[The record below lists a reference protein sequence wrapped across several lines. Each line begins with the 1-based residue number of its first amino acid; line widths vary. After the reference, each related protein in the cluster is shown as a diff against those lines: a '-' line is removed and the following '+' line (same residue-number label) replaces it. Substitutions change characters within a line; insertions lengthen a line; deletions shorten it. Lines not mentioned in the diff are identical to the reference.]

1 MRLVAGLV
9 AAVLVLAWPAV
20 AAAHPLGNFTINQ
33 YSRVVVSVDGIAI
46 RYVLDM
52 AEIPAFQ
59 EQSRIDSDGNDQVS
73 DTETAAYLDA
83 IVGKLLDE
91 IDLHI
96 DGAPTELRLLSRE
109 LSFPD
114 GQGGLRTLR
123 LVLDL
128 EADLPSRAGNGTY
141 TADAYPER
149 LGWREVVVQPGNGI
163 SLAESNVPVVDV
175 SDELRSYPAE
185 SVEQPLN
192 VGEATFAYRPGAGGS
207 VAPGAGAPGTAAS
220 DDLLTTLLRGELSLL
235 PALLAVGVSMMLGA
249 VHAVSPGHGKTLV
262 AAYLI
267 GSGGT
272 LREAIWLGITVAITH
287 TIGIFILGGATLI
300 AGELFVPERV
310 IGWLAVVAGVTVVML
325 GIGLVV
331 QQVMRR
337 GSRQN
342 AQHGHGHDHG
352 GHDLGHDHGGHD
364 HGYGSPPPTLTS
376 RRLLGLG
383 LAGGLVPS
391 ASALLVLLLAITL
404 DRLAFG
410 LLLIVAFGVGMAVV
424 LGAVSASVL
433 LVRERVRQSR
443 ESRWRKPWISRI
455 GRRLPLV
462 SAFVVVVIGII
473 VTVRAVA
480 ALG

>member
-1 MRLVAGLV
+1 MRLVVGLV
-9 AAVLVLAWPAV
+9 AAVLALAWPAV

-33 YSRVVVSVDGIAI
+33 YSRIVVSVDGIAI

-59 EQSRIDSDGNDQVS
+59 EQSRIDSDGNDQLS
-73 DTETAAYLDA
+73 DTETAAYLNA
-83 IVGKLLDE
+83 IVAKLLDE
-91 IDLHI
+91 IDLRL
-96 DGAPTELRLLSRE
+96 DGVPTELTLLSRE

-149 LGWREVVVQPGNGI
+149 LGWREVVVQAGNGI
-163 SLAESNVPVVDV
+163 ALAESNVPVVDA
-175 SDELRSYPAE
+175 SDELRMYPAE

-207 VAPGAGAPGTAAS
+207 VVPGAGAPGTARS
-220 DDLLTTLLRGELSLL
+220 DDLLTTLLRGELSLI

-272 LREAIWLGITVAITH
+272 MHEAVWLGITVAITH
-287 TIGIFILGGATLI
+287 TVGIFILGGATLV

-310 IGWLAVVAGVTVVML
+310 IEWLAVVAGVTVVLL

-331 QQVMRR
+331 QQVIRR
-337 GSRQN
+337 GPVQS
-342 AQHGHGHDHG
+342 AQHAHA
-352 GHDLGHDHGGHD
+352 HDHGGHD
-364 HGYGSPPPTLTS
+364 HGGHEHMHASPPATLTS

-404 DRLAFG
+404 DRVEFG
-410 LLLIVAFGVGMAVV
+410 LLLIGAFGVGMALV

-433 LVRERVRQSR
+433 LVRERVRQLP
-443 ESRWRKPWISRI
+443 ESRWRKPWISQI
-455 GRRLPLV
+455 GRLLPLL
-462 SAFVVVVIGII
+462 SASVVVVIGVI

>member
-1 MRLVAGLV
+1 MRLVVGLV
-9 AAVLVLAWPAV
+9 AAVLALAWPAV

-33 YSRVVVSVDGIAI
+33 YSRIVVSVDGIAI

-59 EQSRIDSDGNDQVS
+59 EQSRIDSDGDDQLS
-73 DTETAAYLDA
+73 ETETAAYLDA
-83 IVGKLLDE
+83 IVAKLLDE
-91 IDLHI
+91 IDLRL
-96 DGAPTELRLLSRE
+96 DGVPTELTLLSRE

-128 EADLPSRAGNGTY
+128 EADLPSPAGNGTY
-141 TADAYPER
+141 RADAYPER
-149 LGWREVVVQPGNGI
+149 LGWREVVVQAGHGI
-163 SLAESNVPVVDV
+163 ALAESDVPVVDV
-175 SDELRSYPAE
+175 SDELRRYPTE

-192 VGEATFAYRPGAGGS
+192 VDEATFAYQPGAGDS
-207 VAPGAGAPGTAAS
+207 AAPGARAPGTAPS

-272 LREAIWLGITVAITH
+272 LREAAWLGITVAITH
-287 TIGIFILGGATLI
+287 TMGIFILGGATLI

-310 IGWLAVVAGVTVVML
+310 IEWLAVVAGVTVVLL

-331 QQVMRR
+331 QQVIRR
-337 GSRQN
+337 GSPQN
-342 AQHGHGHDHG
+342 GQHSHGHDHG
-352 GHDLGHDHGGHD
+352 GHEHVHA
-364 HGYGSPPPTLTS
+364 SPTAMLTS

-404 DRLAFG
+404 DRVEFG
-410 LLLIVAFGVGMAVV
+410 LLLIVAFGVGMALV

-433 LVRERVRQSR
+433 LVRERVRQSP

-455 GRRLPLV
+455 GRRLPLL
-462 SAFVVVVIGII
+462 SAFVVVVIGVI
-473 VTVRAVA
+473 VTVRAVV